1 MIDFTRISETAL
13 PSFKGGEGTF
23 FARMAGD
30 SLCKILEGRLPVGAT
45 IGLHTHDASAEIIFF
60 LSGTG
65 KMLLDGVA
73 EAIAPGL
80 CHYCPRGSSHQMI
93 NDGEEDIRF
102 LAVVPQQ

>member
-1 MIDFTRISETAL
+1 MIDFTRIAETAL
-13 PSFKGGEGTF
+13 PHFKEGEGTF

-30 SLCKILEGRLPVGAT
+30 PLCKILQGRLPAGAT

-65 KMLLDGVA
+65 RMILNG
-73 EAIAPGL
+73 EEESIAPGL
-80 CHYCPRGSSHQMI
+80 CHYCPRGSSHRMI